1 MAISSKEEYSYPTSS
16 VFHLPDFSW
25 RIFAYEFIPL
35 VSAFTWNFDRARLPQ
50 IVKDLGKIIKLLHKS
65 CNYLCENIT
74 KICKTENSDVTKK
87 FFDRNQ
93 KISKKTK
100 KIFLKLKKKKNSWI
114 QKKYPKTSKSIWRF
128 KKITPDNKELP

>member
-74 KICKTENSDVTKK
+74 KICKTENFDGTKK

-100 KIFLKLKKKKNSWI
+100 KIFLKLKKKKKLLNT
-114 QKKYPKTSKSIWRF
+114 KKISEDF
-128 KKITPDNKELP
+128 KKHLKI